1 MKKLVNEFLTMSLTA
16 SVVLIIVGAI
26 LLILPGLTLS
36 VMCYAISA
44 ILIINGII
52 MAYNSYKAIVN
63 MTNDEY
69 LKDAL
74 EEIMY
79 DEYLHAKFV
88 RSYLIENDAYDPMQ
102 HEELE
107 KAFAAIISD

>member
-1 MKKLVNEFLTMSLTA
+1 MLKPECILKLKEQLKSETV
-16 SVVLIIVGAI
+16 
-26 LLILPGLTLS
+26 
-36 VMCYAISA
+36 
-44 ILIINGII
+44 
-52 MAYNSYKAIVN
+52 AYNSYKAIVN

-69 LKDAL
+69 LNDAL